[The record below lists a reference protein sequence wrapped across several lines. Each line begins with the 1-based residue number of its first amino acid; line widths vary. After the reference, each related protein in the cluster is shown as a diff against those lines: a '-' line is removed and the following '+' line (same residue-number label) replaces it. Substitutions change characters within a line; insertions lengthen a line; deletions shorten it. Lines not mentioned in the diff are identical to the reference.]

1 MLIALQKLLETVCP
15 VGGVASDGR
24 IDFLDEATQEQRA
37 AAQSIVDGW
46 LANDPAI
53 LAQIDAAKLANLRDA
68 AKQFQDDQQA
78 QNVAFRSLVKLI
90 VDENNLLRQWIADF
104 KAVTAAA
111 GSLNALK
118 TGVAGLPNVP
128 QRTYQQAKNAL
139 NSLVDG
145 D

>member
-1 MLIALQKLLETVCP
+1 MV
-15 VGGVASDGR
+15 
-24 IDFLDEATQEQRA
+24 
-37 AAQSIVDGW
+37 
-46 LANDPAI
+46 
-53 LAQIDAAKLANLRDA
+53 
-68 AKQFQDDQQA
+68 
-78 QNVAFRSLVKLI
+78 
-90 VDENNLLRQWIADF
+90 
-104 KAVTAAA
+104 A